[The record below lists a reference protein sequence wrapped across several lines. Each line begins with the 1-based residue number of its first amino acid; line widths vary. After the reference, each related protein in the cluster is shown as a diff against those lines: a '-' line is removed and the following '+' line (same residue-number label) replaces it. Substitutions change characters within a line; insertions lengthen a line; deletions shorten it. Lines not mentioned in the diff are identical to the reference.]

1 MKKKRRIRR
10 QADPQLGWLY
20 LSRAALD
27 SAREQL
33 DTHEQGVRDELG
45 FGAIH
50 FGYADRFF
58 PGTSVLLTR
67 LRYAVFIPWLYQDLQ
82 RNFRGEV
89 FPKDELAEQER
100 DLANALKNNYLDR
113 GLDRRGII
121 GRFVVA
127 DRPPVVLPSQIYW
140 PSLVSWKIVAAMED
154 GSRPPRSEVQAD
166 WERFAR
172 PSAERLASDDG
183 QDVQPSQ
190 LLFDLPR
197 LDQGKKEWSQRRE
210 GSGKI
215 SFRLTKEE
223 RDVLRDKLK
232 VLPRPKE
239 AGDGLSLFAKLADN
253 VEEVN
258 VDAKSAWSPA
268 IRKFADDSDKD
279 ALRRA
284 EQAALLVQFGRGIY
298 DALVARSRA
307 KDDKD
312 FKCDAEASLATLL
325 EDESAVKKACGL
337 ELAGLKHDG
346 VKIDGKLAGFLREIQ
361 EWCRKPGDVEDLR
374 EHFRLREWDQRP
386 GRARLAEGAIERR
399 GNWNPPKD
407 LPRALSYRWEVVTSL
422 LADLKGERE

>member
-10 QADPQLGWLY
+10 QADPRLGWLY

-27 SAREQL
+27 AAREQL
-33 DTHEQGVRDELG
+33 DSHEQGVRDELG

-82 RNFRGEV
+82 RDFRSEV
-89 FPKDELAEQER
+89 FPRDELAERER

-140 PSLVSWKIVAAMED
+140 PSLVSWKIVAPMED
-154 GSRPPRSEVQAD
+154 GSRPSRSEVQAD
-166 WERFAR
+166 WDRFAR
-172 PSAERLASDDG
+172 PSAERLQSDDG

-190 LLFDLPR
+190 LLFDLPK
-197 LDQGKKEWSQRRE
+197 LDQGRKEWSQRRG

-215 SFRLTKEE
+215 SFRLTKAEHH
-223 RDVLRDKLK
+223 VLRDKLK
-232 VLPRPKE
+232 ALSRPK
-239 AGDGLSLFAKLADN
+239 GDGLSLFARLADN
-253 VEEVN
+253 FEKVN
-258 VDAKSAWSPA
+258 VDAKSPWSKP
-268 IRKFADDSDKD
+268 IRQFADVSDKE

-298 DALVARSRA
+298 DALLARSRA
-307 KDDKD
+307 KDDKN
-312 FKCDAEASLATLL
+312 FTCDAEASLETLL
-325 EDESAVKKACGL
+325 EDESSVRKACGL
-337 ELAGLKHDG
+337 ELTELAGDG
-346 VKIDGKLAGFLREIQ
+346 VKIDGKLDHFLREIQ
-361 EWCRKPGDVEDLR
+361 GWCHKPGDVENLR
-374 EHFRLREWDQRP
+374 DHFRVREMDQRP
-386 GRARLAEGAIERR
+386 GRARLADDAIERR
-399 GNWNPPKD
+399 GNWNPPKG
-407 LPRALSYRWEVVTSL
+407 LPRALSYRWEVVASL
-422 LADLKGERE
+422 LADLKGEDRP